1 MGCERRR
8 HSNVVLNL
16 TPLID
21 IVFLLLVF
29 FMLTAHFIEDES
41 INIDLPEAVSAKK
54 ADDEGFVEV
63 TVTPDGQILVEGS
76 AVTAEHLKQ
85 TLSGALHAPGKRFVR
100 LRGDHEAHFGL
111 GVQVIDAARQAGAE
125 SLDILTERP

>member
-1 MGCERRR
+1 MGSERRR

-41 INIDLPEAVSAKK
+41 IAIDLPEATSSAK

-63 TVTPDGQILVEGS
+63 AMTPD
-76 AVTAEHLKQ
+76 
-85 TLSGALHAPGKRFVR
+85 
-100 LRGDHEAHFGL
+100 
-111 GVQVIDAARQAGAE
+111 
-125 SLDILTERP
+125 